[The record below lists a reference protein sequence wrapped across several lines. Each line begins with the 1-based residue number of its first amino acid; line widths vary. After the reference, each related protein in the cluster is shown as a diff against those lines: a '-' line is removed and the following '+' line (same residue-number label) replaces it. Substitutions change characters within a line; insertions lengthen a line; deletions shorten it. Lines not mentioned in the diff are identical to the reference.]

1 MASVLARPRSRLW
14 LSATPQLQV
23 LCSHVP
29 QLPAATLQLIAVDSS
44 TSEKVEA
51 TASGVGVAES
61 DDVVEPVPQPRTRQ
75 VPNYP
80 YQQLKQMLMTFR
92 FDQKKGVR
100 VSENG
105 VLSGQ
110 CPPYFSLKLT
120 KATLEALLKSS

>member
-23 LCSHVP
+23 LCSHTPV
-29 QLPAATLQLIAVDSS
+29 AASRNTTTDVAVDS

-51 TASGVGVAES
+51 TASGVGVVAES

-92 FDQKKGVR
+92 FDQKVR
-100 VSENG
+100 
-105 VLSGQ
+105 GQ
-110 CPPYFSLKLT
+110 
-120 KATLEALLKSS
+120 